1 MEIDFSDAMRAVQ
14 GMANAFVMRVPHLL
28 VGVVVFLLFYV
39 AARVVRGSV
48 HAVLRRKESRRNVAE
63 VVGRLGFGIIWLL
76 GLLVALVIAVPGF
89 TPGQLVNVLG
99 LSSVAIGFAFRDILQ
114 NFLAGI
120 LLLLSQPFRV
130 GDQIVAGNFEGTV
143 EDIQTR
149 ATFLMTYDGRR
160 VVIPNATLF
169 TNSVIVNTAHPIRRL
184 EHDLTVDYG
193 DVGKAKRVI
202 AAELD
207 RQPEALKQPAPEVL
221 VVRVADSGITLRMR
235 WWVRPP
241 HQFDVLHSQDVVLN
255 QVVDALLDEGVDL
268 PYPTHE
274 VMLHYMDKKE
284 GA

>member
-1 MEIDFSDAMRAVQ
+1 MEIDFSEALRAVEAM
-14 GMANAFVMRVPHLL
+14 GNAFVMRLPHML
-28 VGVVVFLLFYV
+28 VAVVVFLLFYA

-48 HAVLRRKESRRNVAE
+48 RALLRRNEARRNVAE
-63 VVGRLGFGIIWLL
+63 VVGRLGFGIIWVL

-89 TPGQLVNVLG
+89 TPGQLVSVLG

-149 ATFLMTYDGRR
+149 ATFLITYDGRR
-160 VVIPNATLF
+160 VIIPNASLF
-169 TNSVIVNTAHPIRRL
+169 TNSVTVNTAHPVRRL
-184 EHDLTVDYG
+184 EHDLTVGYG
-193 DVGKAKRVI
+193 EIDRAKQVMFG
-202 AAELD
+202 ALAQL
-207 RQPEALKQPAPEVL
+207 PEALEHPAPEIL
-221 VVRVADSGITLRMR
+221 VMAVAENGITLRLR

-241 HQFDVLHSQDVVLN
+241 HKFDALHSQDAVLHHVV
-255 QVVDALLDEGVDL
+255 QALRGEGIEL

-274 VMLHYMDKKE
+274 VLLRQDPKT
-284 GA
+284 GGV